1 MRAGVDELPVPALE
15 GKEAGLIAAAAG
27 STSID
32 DDDPIVVARALDA
45 IAERTGNRA
54 FRRAAAALLRAP
66 AGRRSITGI
75 SEGAHSRLRE
85 SPKFSAAGGPVST
98 SSTPDR
104 G

>member
-1 MRAGVDELPVPALE
+1 LEIFDRVRAGVDELPVPALE

-54 FRRAAAALLRAP
+54 FPRSSSAAAC
-66 AGRRSITGI
+66 
-75 SEGAHSRLRE
+75 
-85 SPKFSAAGGPVST
+85 AGGAAL
-98 SSTPDR
+98 DHRYKR
-104 G
+104 GGTFSVTGEP